1 MRTLRTF
8 GLTLLAALS
17 TSLAFAQTPAEVV
30 PEAHAVVERFAT
42 VTKLTE
48 NLSKTNSR
56 RERGSV
62 KFGGIEGKI
71 DSWSAKPDRQKV
83 TLDLGGLGKMVS
95 GCDGEAA
102 WISGDLT
109 GSRLLSGMDSYSAR
123 LESAYASALKS
134 GEVYESM
141 KNLGRETFEGKEC
154 WKLEFVAK
162 VAEGLDPLKTLKART
177 SQEFY
182 EISSGLLIGSNAT
195 MDGEMGSGPLSTVY
209 SDYKDFGGV
218 LLAATKTSS
227 AQGVKMVY
235 VTDAVEFDTAKP
247 EDLAPPLE
255 IQKMLEAAAAKKTE

>member
-30 PEAHAVVERFAT
+30 PEARAVVERFAT
-42 VTKLTE
+42 VTKLTD
-48 NLSKTNSR
+48 NLAKTSSR
-56 RERGSV
+56 REHGSV

-95 GCDGEAA
+95 GCDGQVA

-109 GSRLLSGMDSYSAR
+109 GSRLLNGMDSYQAR
-123 LESAYASALKS
+123 LEAAYDSALKS
-134 GEVYESM
+134 AAIYESM

-162 VAEGLDPLKTLKART
+162 AAPGLDPVKTLAART
-177 SQEFY
+177 SHEFY
-182 EISSGLLIGSNAT
+182 EIASGLLIGVNAT
-195 MDGEMGSGPLSTVY
+195 MDGEMGSGPSSTVY

-218 LLAATKTSS
+218 TAAATKTSS
-227 AQGVKMVY
+227 AQGVKIVY
-235 VTDAVEFDTAKP
+235 VTESIEFDTAKP

-255 IQKMLEAAAAKKTE
+255 IQKMLEAAATKKAQ